1 MQAADPSLVSVNLA
15 PLWPAAPCQKIPW
28 STVISIAT
36 STAEHGPTVGLG
48 IGVGL
53 AVGVATLV
61 GVARPVGVAVAPFD
75 VVAVAV
81 SPGPPVVGT
90 GVLDDSPHPTR
101 TATSASAP
109 NADSRARPARFGRMP
124 RIFLSPTVDGHSL
137 PHRTRPPSR
146 AMRAEFAIESDEAI
160 QATVRGYE
168 VELPIGALT
177 PAGDVQPG

>member
-1 MQAADPSLVSVNLA
+1 MAFTMQAADPSLVSVNLA

-48 IGVGL
+48 VGVGL

-75 VVAVAV
+75 VVAVTV

-109 NADSRARPARFGRMP
+109 NADSRAPGAIRENASH
-124 RIFLSPTVDGHSL
+124 LSL
-137 PHRTRPPSR
+137 PNGRRAQPTASHPAAFEGDAGRVRHRIRRGDIGDRSR
-146 AMRAEFAIESDEAI
+146 LRGRALHRRLDPN
-160 QATVRGYE
+160 R
-168 VELPIGALT
+168 
-177 PAGDVQPG
+177 